1 MRYLRGYLVERGP
14 KCLILKDMP
23 SERGGGVCSR
33 KIQLETDSSGIIPL
47 PGSWPGKGLPTLTA
61 CILNVLRRI

>member
-33 KIQLETDSSGIIPL
+33 KIQLETVLWYHPFAWVL
-47 PGSWPGKGLPTLTA
+47 ARYGSPYTYCLYT
-61 CILNVLRRI
+61 